1 MSAAI
6 AGLAIG
12 LGTFAYGEVKEGE
25 AKKKAQQLQATRPKL
40 TDSPYTKDELALT
53 QSELANGM
61 GADAARFAKEEK
73 DSSLSDSLDAL
84 LKSGG
89 DNNNI
94 SKLFDGSVKG
104 DQRLAMTKENLRLN
118 QIQNVIGASR
128 NAEEG
133 RQQQFQFNQWAPW
146 SDEAQ
151 ANAQAKKGADETV
164 NSGLNTAESGA
175 LQELDNI
182 NEKNEYDDYFN
193 PKKKQVTV

>member
-1 MSAAI
+1 MSAAV
-6 AGLAIG
+6 AGVAIG
-12 LGTFAYGEVKEGE
+12 LGTFAYGEEEKSQ
-25 AKKKAQQLQATRPKL
+25 AKKKASQLQATRPKL
-40 TDSPYTKDELALT
+40 QDSPYTKDELALT

-61 GADAARFAKEEK
+61 GADASRFAKEEQ

-89 DNNNI
+89 SNNNI

-118 QIQNVIGASR
+118 EIQNVIGASR

-133 RQQQFQFNQWAPW
+133 RQQQFQFNEWAPW

-151 ANAQAKKGADETV
+151 ANAQAKKGADETI